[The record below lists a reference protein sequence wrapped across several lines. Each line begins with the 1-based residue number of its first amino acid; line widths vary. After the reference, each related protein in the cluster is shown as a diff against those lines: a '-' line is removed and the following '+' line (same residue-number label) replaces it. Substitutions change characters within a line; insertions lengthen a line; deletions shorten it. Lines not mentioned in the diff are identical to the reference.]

1 MKKPEVIFS
10 HIVAVSQN
18 QVIGTRNRLPWH
30 VPGDLKFFH
39 NTTRGKALIM
49 GRKTFESLKQ
59 PLRRRLNVVVT
70 RDRDFKPEVHTRWSC
85 LNDHDPLN
93 LKINNALT
101 VTQKALSV
109 VVCFSLKEAM
119 DFCSRKEV
127 LRRHG
132 KEIFIIGGSEIY
144 RQTLPL
150 VYRIYLTRIY
160 REYEGDAFYPE
171 IPKEEFQE
179 VSRKDT
185 SDPISHS
192 FLVYER
198 RGRGPAEA

>member
-1 MKKPEVIFS
+1 MKKPEIIFS

-18 QVIGTRNRLPWH
+18 QVIGLRNRLPWH
-30 VPGDLKFFH
+30 IPDDLKFFH
-39 NTTRGKALIM
+39 DTTRGKALIM

-70 RDRDFKPEVHTRWSC
+70 RDRNFQPKVHIRWPW
-85 LNDHDPLN
+85 LNNRDPLK
-93 LKINNALT
+93 LKT
-101 VTQKALSV
+101 KEDFTMTEKALALRI
-109 VVCFSLKEAM
+109 CPSLKEAM
-119 DFCSRKEV
+119 DFCSRKEI
-127 LRRHG
+127 LQQYG
-132 KEIFIIGGSEIY
+132 KEIFITGGGEIY

-150 VYRIYLTRIY
+150 IYRIYLTLIH

-171 IPKEEFQE
+171 IPEKEFQE

-185 SDPISHS
+185 SDPIPHS

-198 RGRGPAEA
+198 KRSAKN